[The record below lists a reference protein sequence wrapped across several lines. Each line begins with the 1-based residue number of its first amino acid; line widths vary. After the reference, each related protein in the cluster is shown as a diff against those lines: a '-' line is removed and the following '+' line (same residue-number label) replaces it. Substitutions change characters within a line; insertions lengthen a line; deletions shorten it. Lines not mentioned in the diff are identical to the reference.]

1 MLRGLRQGCPLSL
14 PLYVIQGEITTKN
27 INKDKTITGLQIP
40 NYKKQLKI
48 SQDPDDS
55 IFFLQNQES
64 VKNVLIYF
72 QKLKQATGA
81 TINLE
86 KTTVLPINT
95 NINITIN
102 LTTEITI
109 KEQNETTK
117 ILGIYFNEDLQ
128 YANNINWQKTIDK
141 MEKHIN
147 KLSPRI
153 LSLNGKVILANT
165 LTLSKTS
172 FLSNIF
178 PLDIKT
184 TLNIQNK
191 IFQYIWKN
199 KQKPIAR
206 KTIFLSKNLGGSNLL
221 EPKAHNIAMRIKH
234 LLQLKQKEKTPPWM
248 NIATYWLAIDLFNFS
263 QDYLSLMINTSAK
276 TINNTKLYYY
286 KDIIY
291 YIKNENKEIKK
302 IENPNTKNIYQK
314 IIQGSKQHKISG
326 ENLWKKLLPKLDFK

>member
-1 MLRGLRQGCPLSL
+1 MEKLGFSIEYIKFIEILYKDNTSIITNNGFLSETVKMLRGLRQGCPLSL

-27 INKDKTITGLQIP
+27 INKDKTIIGLQIP

-48 SQDPDDS
+48 SQYADDS
-55 IFFLQNQES
+55 NFFLQNQES

-95 NINITIN
+95 NITMN
-102 LTTEITI
+102 LPTEIKI

-165 LTLSKTS
+165 LIL
-172 FLSNIF
+172 
-178 PLDIKT
+178 
-184 TLNIQNK
+184 
-191 IFQYIWKN
+191 
-199 KQKPIAR
+199 
-206 KTIFLSKNLGGSNLL
+206 
-221 EPKAHNIAMRIKH
+221 
-234 LLQLKQKEKTPPWM
+234 
-248 NIATYWLAIDLFNFS
+248 
-263 QDYLSLMINTSAK
+263 
-276 TINNTKLYYY
+276 
-286 KDIIY
+286 
-291 YIKNENKEIKK
+291 
-302 IENPNTKNIYQK
+302 
-314 IIQGSKQHKISG
+314 
-326 ENLWKKLLPKLDFK
+326 